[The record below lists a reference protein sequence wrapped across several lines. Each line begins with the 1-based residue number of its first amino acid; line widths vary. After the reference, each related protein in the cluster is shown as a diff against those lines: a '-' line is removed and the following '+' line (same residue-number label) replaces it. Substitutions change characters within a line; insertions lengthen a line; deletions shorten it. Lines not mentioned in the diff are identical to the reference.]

1 MGTQHSTQQWRS
13 GGSLESERISTT
25 LPLVLA
31 WESVTRK
38 IVVVIWSKLSHPL
51 CFSVSGLLREDGVL
65 RLLTLLRLSVQPQMQ
80 HSRSVRLVSSCASF
94 NLIDNHISHH
104 HYHTTPHDIPCSS
117 FIPSRPVFPSNPG
130 VPVHSPIPVTK
141 EAGIFRMLSS
151 QERMTADEL
160 FQYRFILRLFCGK
173 R

>member
-1 MGTQHSTQQWRS
+1 
-13 GGSLESERISTT
+13 
-25 LPLVLA
+25 
-31 WESVTRK
+31 
-38 IVVVIWSKLSHPL
+38 
-51 CFSVSGLLREDGVL
+51 
-65 RLLTLLRLSVQPQMQ
+65 MQ
-80 HSRSVRLVSSCASF
+80 HSRSVRLISSCPSF
-94 NLIDNHISHH
+94 NLIDNHISRH

-160 FQYRFILRLFCGK
+160 FQYRFILRLSVGEDTVVAAPGYPYPGQRPAGWEQGTRCSIIHSIQSQRSLVSGLK
-173 R
+173 QLAKERD